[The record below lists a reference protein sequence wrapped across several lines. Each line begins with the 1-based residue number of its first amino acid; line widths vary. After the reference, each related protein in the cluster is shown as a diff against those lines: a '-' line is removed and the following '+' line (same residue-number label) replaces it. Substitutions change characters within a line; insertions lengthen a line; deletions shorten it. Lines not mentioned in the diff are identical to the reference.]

1 MKFRPICIL
10 PLLLLFLL
18 NPSFS
23 QIQPSIQQ
31 QSKNINRINNEEKL
45 ALHYYRNKEYE
56 KAAELYEILY
66 KKNLTQYHYTYYM
79 HCLLKIR
86 DFKKAEKLAG
96 KQIKKNPT
104 RLKYHVD
111 LGYIYQLA
119 GKPALSKKEYDAAIR
134 KLLPDA
140 YQVKDLANAF
150 YIRAQIEYAV
160 ETYLLGQKLLRGK
173 HTFHFE
179 LANLYKVNGNYG
191 KMIDEYLAELED
203 NPESMDRIQNRLQ
216 AVINEDLEGSISNY
230 LWKALLKK
238 SQRNPDNIEFSEMLL
253 WFSIQ
258 KHDFEFALVQAK
270 SLDRRFDENG
280 QRVYELARLCISN
293 RAYDHAIDA
302 FNYIIKKGEEKP
314 FYLSS
319 VIGQLNARYLKIIS
333 GLFYQKSDLAML
345 EKDYITTVEAFGKT
359 PETITMIRDLAHL
372 QAFYLD
378 KQDEAIEMLKSALK
392 ISYVSPKTIS
402 ECKIEL
408 ADIFLFS
415 GEVWEATLLYSQ
427 VEKAFKHEPIGH
439 LAKFKNARLT
449 YYIGEFEW
457 AKAQL
462 DVLKA
467 ATSKLIANDAMR
479 LSLLI
484 GDNLDADSAMN
495 GLRLFSKA
503 DLLSYQNKDDL
514 ALKTLDSIYLI
525 SLYHTLF
532 DDILFKKAGIK
543 IKNKQY
549 TEVDSLLQQLVS
561 NYPYEILADD
571 ALFMRAELQE
581 IYFQN
586 QNTAM
591 ELYQQLL
598 LNYPGSLYTVEAR
611 KRFRRLRGDDI

>member
-1 MKFRPICIL
+1 MKFKPICIL
-10 PLLLLFLL
+10 PLLLFFLL
-18 NPSFS
+18 NLSFS

-31 QSKNINRINNEEKL
+31 QSKNISQINNEEKL

-56 KAAELYEILY
+56 KAAELYEKLY
-66 KKNLTQYHYTYYM
+66 KKSPTQYHYTYYM
-79 HCLLKIR
+79 YCLLQIR
-86 DFKKAEKLAG
+86 DFKKAEKLTR

-104 RLKYHVD
+104 HLKYHVD
-111 LGYIYQLA
+111 LGYIYQLT
-119 GKPALSKKEYDAAIR
+119 GKPALSRKKYDEAIR
-134 KLLPDA
+134 KLPPDA

-150 YIRAQIEYAV
+150 YVRAQIEYAV

-173 HTFHFE
+173 HSFHFE
-179 LANLYKVNGNYG
+179 LANLYRVNGNYG
-191 KMIDEYLAELED
+191 EMIDEYLAELGD
-203 NPESMDRIQNRLQ
+203 NPESMNRIQNRLQ
-216 AVINEDLEGSISNY
+216 AVINDDLEGSISNY

-258 KHDFEFALVQAK
+258 KQDFEFALVQAK
-270 SLDRRFDENG
+270 SLDRRFQENG

-293 RAYDHAIDA
+293 MAYDQAIDA
-302 FNYIIKKGEEKP
+302 FNYIIKKGGGKP

-333 GLFYQKSDLAML
+333 GLSYQKSDLTML

-392 ISYVSPKTIS
+392 ISYASPKTIS

-503 DLLSYQNKDDL
+503 DLLSFQNKDDL

-525 SLYHTLF
+525 SSYHALF
-532 DDILFKKAGIK
+532 DDILFKKTLIK

-549 TEVDSLLQQLVS
+549 TEADSLLQQLVS